1 MNNHIIFP
9 IEVEAFRVGEDD
21 KVLIVAKGR
30 EEGINRVQI
39 QVSAATIY
47 PPMYLVVGEPI
58 NEPGYFPYTVQKTIA
73 YPSNIDYIQFQTGSG
88 TKRIPIT
95 DVTEGDDD
103 LKKLLASGENQVVG
117 YAYNVI
123 DMNKAI
129 VDATDK
135 VRKMNI
141 DFYSAEIK
149 RSGVVSLSHFS
160 DFQFFYVI
168 MEYKE

>member
-21 KVLIVAKGR
+21 KVLIVVKGR
-30 EEGINRVQI
+30 EQGIGRVQI

-47 PPMYLVVGEPI
+47 PPMYLVVGEPV
-58 NEPGYFPYTVQKTIA
+58 NETGYFPYVVQKTIS

-88 TKRIPIT
+88 MKRIPVI
-95 DVTEGDDD
+95 DVTESDED
-103 LKKLLASGENQVVG
+103 LRKLLSIDENQVIG
-117 YAYNVI
+117 YAYNII

-135 VRKMNI
+135 IRRMNI

-149 RSGVVSLSHFS
+149 RSGVVSLTHFN